1 MNKLNAFLQDRYD
14 MKTFNHVSLTT
25 KLPDIST
32 ETIKGKRFYITPEG
46 KKYPSITKAA
56 EAYGLKSGTVR
67 KRINQGKS
75 IDEAFYLSK

>member
-46 KKYPSITKAA
+46 KKYPSITTVI
-56 EAYGLKSGTVR
+56 SGR
-67 KRINQGKS
+67 
-75 IDEAFYLSK
+75 Y

>member
-1 MNKLNAFLQDRYD
+1 

-46 KKYPSITKAA
+46 KKYPSITTVLSGRNNEGIVRWRESVGNDVANNIMRGAA
-56 EAYGLKSGTVR
+56 QRELGL
-67 KRINQGKS
+67 
-75 IDEAFYLSK
+75 D